1 MKYHHAGDCLG
12 GIFCTTSMDGLSKI
26 KYENPEMLY
35 NYKGIVGFP
44 TLKMVN
50 DILDIQKCGIES
62 VKANATVNTFVGHT
76 N

>member
-12 GIFCTTSMDGLSKI
+12 GIFCTTSMDRLSKI

-44 TLKMVN
+44 ALKMVN